1 MCHEIEAILAV
12 FALVWLVA
20 VPICAAQQ
28 TPGPINDYIIGN
40 GDVLDIAV
48 WKDEALTKQVTV
60 LPDGKISFPLVGEVV
75 AAGKTLAALKKEL
88 EDKLKRYVPDLTLSV
103 LVAQVNSL
111 HVYVIGRVNN
121 PGRFVLNTD
130 VNVMQ
135 ALSLAGGLNAFA
147 NRDQIKIFRKNG
159 KEKKI
164 LHFEYDEVAEGKKL
178 EQNVQLQRGDVI
190 VVP

>member
-1 MCHEIEAILAV
+1 MKLKRVLAL
-12 FALVWLVA
+12 LVMAFFVA
-20 VPICAAQQ
+20 VQICTAQQ

-40 GDVLDIAV
+40 GDKLDIAV
-48 WKDEALTKQVTV
+48 WKDEALTKEVVV
-60 LPDGKISFPLVGEVV
+60 LPDGKISFPLVGQVT

-88 EDKLKRYVPDLTLSV
+88 EDKLRKYVPDLTLSV
-103 LVAQVNSL
+103 LVTQVNSL
-111 HVYVIGRVNN
+111 HIYVIGKVNN

-147 NRDQIKIFRKNG
+147 NRDDIKIFRETG
-159 KEKKI
+159 KGTQI
-164 LHFEYDEVAEGKKL
+164 LSFDYDEVAEGKKS